1 MTSVGKLNRKDSNGA
16 VGAMARGKILIIS
29 PRKLDRGLYVYQTRV
44 HERTA
49 RSPRGF
55 MRYENEDGRNKSDV
69 GGSSESFLKA
79 PRVTRQVYAE
89 TSIIPVT
96 YFIASWANSG
106 SPTRRIPLSP
116 IPLYPTSSTRSR
128 TISPSLGSSTFLF
141 LIDSSSVLYELFF
154 SPWWLFLFAKFT
166 RIKKYSSQC
175 SRFNISALRAQLHRV
190 TSEKAS
196 FTSHRFFSRDQHSIC
211 RHISF
216 DNLHDFEPIQ
226 IWFVHTDDIRRKR
239 KCGMREY
246 IQEQCME
253 L

>member
-1 MTSVGKLNRKDSNGA
+1 MTLVEKVESKGWQCGA
-16 VGAMARGKILIIS
+16 VGVMAKGKILIIS
-29 PRKLDRGLYVYQTRV
+29 PRKLDRGLYVYQARV

-96 YFIASWANSG
+96 YFIASWANSS
-106 SPTRRIPLSP
+106 SPARRIPLPSP
-116 IPLYPTSSTRSR
+116 PPCHPLFPTRSR

-154 SPWWLFLFAKFT
+154 SPCRLFLFAKFT
-166 RIKKYSSQC
+166 RAKSTRHNVRASTFLHYAHSYMWNYFRE
-175 SRFNISALRAQLHRV
+175 RFLHV
-190 TSEKAS
+190 IHIVYIFS
-196 FTSHRFFSRDQHSIC
+196 FQENTHNIC
-211 RHISF
+211 RKIP
-216 DNLHDFEPIQ
+216 LI
-226 IWFVHTDDIRRKR
+226 IRMIIYLK
-239 KCGMREY
+239 KM
-246 IQEQCME
+246 
-253 L
+253 